1 MNGFYSMED
10 LAAFTGLTD
19 RTLRNYLSEGRLSG
33 SKEEGAWRFSPE
45 DLNGLLQDPGAR
57 RAMEA
62 NRNGAVYDFLLGEP
76 REDRC
81 CVVRDIPVPD
91 GGEEELRTRL
101 VDRVNREEEPVRF
114 FYVFEVDRRGLGSAR
129 VVLVGPTAAVLGIL
143 QDT

>member
-1 MNGFYSMED
+1 MYKLCVFAG
-10 LAAFTGLTD
+10 TT
-19 RTLRNYLSEGRLSG
+19 EGRELV
-33 SKEEGAWRFSPE
+33 E
-45 DLNGLLQDPGAR
+45 LLADQPA
-57 RAMEA
+57 
-62 NRNGAVYDFLLGEP
+62 AVTACVATEYGESLLTP